1 MSSAAAAASQIVVVL
16 GAGPGLGFSCA
27 RIFAKA
33 GHPVALL
40 SRQLPRLQELAG
52 KINKEVGTQDH
63 ARAYAVDATKK
74 SDVES
79 AFQQIQQ
86 DWKGKAHVHTAIFN
100 PGGGFTVKPFLELS
114 EDDLRLSLDTQA

>member
-1 MSSAAAAASQIVVVL
+1 MSSTAASQIVVIL

-27 RIFAKA
+27 RTFAKA

-52 KINKEVGTQDH
+52 KINKELGSQDH

-74 SDVES
+74 SDIES
-79 AFQQIQQ
+79 TFQKIQQ

-100 PGGGFTVKPFLELS
+100 PGGVFTVKPFLELT
-114 EDDLRLSLDTQA
+114 EDDLKLALDTQA